1 MTKTLAKS
9 KSQKKTIGEKP
20 QSLPEKRYSLSDS
33 DIHFESVS
41 EVSYVGQRG
50 IADEARGI
58 PSMRAYSYKLRDL
71 PNEDRPREKMIEQGP
86 TSLTLQELI
95 SVVLN
100 TGTKSEDVTSIAK
113 RVVREY
119 GHSALVSQSDATKM
133 SEELQIPV
141 GKACQIIACSEI
153 GRRLYKKNEFGL
165 SVIRTAQDVYEYAK
179 DMHSLPKEQLKG
191 IYLDTHNRVIHDEII
206 SIGTLNS
213 NIVHPREVFRPA
225 LEYGAAAVILAHNH
239 PSGVATPSDS
249 DVTITKQLIEA
260 GKIIGIR
267 VLEADGRNGRLYAA
281 LGRLCAGGSP
291 GRRSG
296 ADQQFRCTYRSLQ
309 RPRADAQGYQH
320 DTGRGPDPDR
330 QWRRLRC
337 EPCPAR

>member
-1 MTKTLAKS
+1 MKTASPNAKE
-9 KSQKKTIGEKP
+9 KKE
-20 QSLPEKRYSLSDS
+20 YSLSDS
-33 DIHFESVS
+33 DIHFGSDS
-41 EVSYVGQRG
+41 NASYSGNV
-50 IADEARGI
+50 
-58 PSMRAYSYKLRDL
+58 PSMRAYSLKLRDL
-71 PNEDRPREKMIEQGP
+71 PSDDRPREKMLDQGP
-86 TSLTLQELI
+86 AALSLQELI

-100 TGTKSEDVTSIAK
+100 VGTKAEDVSSIAK

-119 GHSALVSQSDATKM
+119 GHSALVSQNDAKKM
-133 SEELQIPV
+133 SEELQIPI
-141 GKACQIIACSEI
+141 GKSCQIIACSEI
-153 GRRLYKKNEFGL
+153 GRRLYRKNEFGL

-249 DVTITKQLIEA
+249 DLSITRQLIEA

-267 VLEADGRNGRLYAA
+267 ILDHIVIAKDSFQSVEAEYD
-281 LGRLCAGGSP
+281 
-291 GRRSG
+291 
-296 ADQQFRCTYRSLQ
+296 
-309 RPRADAQGYQH
+309 
-320 DTGRGPDPDR
+320 
-330 QWRRLRC
+330 
-337 EPCPAR
+337 

>member
-1 MTKTLAKS
+1 MTKALADKVT
-9 KSQKKTIGEKP
+9 KKKESTYA
-20 QSLPEKRYSLSDS
+20 LTDS
-33 DIHFESVS
+33 DIHFENLPEITYESDPSVRRS
-41 EVSYVGQRG
+41 S
-50 IADEARGI
+50 AGI
-58 PSMRAYSYKLRDL
+58 PSMRAYSFKLRDL
-71 PNEDRPREKMIEQGP
+71 PNQDRPREKMVEQGP
-86 TSLTLQELI
+86 AALSLQELI

-100 TGTKSEDVTSIAK
+100 TGTKSEDVSSIAK

-119 GHSALVSQSDATKM
+119 GHSALVSQSSAQKM
-133 SEELQIPV
+133 SEELQIPI

-249 DVTITKQLIEA
+249 DVAITKQLITA

-267 VLEADGRNGRLYAA
+267 VLDHIVIAKDSFQSVDVDYE
-281 LGRLCAGGSP
+281 
-291 GRRSG
+291 
-296 ADQQFRCTYRSLQ
+296 
-309 RPRADAQGYQH
+309 
-320 DTGRGPDPDR
+320 
-330 QWRRLRC
+330 
-337 EPCPAR
+337 